1 VREAASQA
9 DRVKPNP
16 PPKQEVPADPV
27 PEPRPVQEE
36 ALPTWAKIA
45 EVIQEIK

>member
-1 VREAASQA
+1 MREAASQA